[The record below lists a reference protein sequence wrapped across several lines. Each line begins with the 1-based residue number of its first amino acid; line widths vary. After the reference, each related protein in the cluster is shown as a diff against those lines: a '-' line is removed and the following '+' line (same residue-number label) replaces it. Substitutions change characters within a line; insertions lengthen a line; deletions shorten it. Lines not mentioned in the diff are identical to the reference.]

1 MRKLLITVLIY
12 LFCSSPIIAEV
23 VKKINISGNSRVSD
37 ETIKIYGDIKINNNY
52 TEKDL
57 NKILNNLFSTNFFE
71 DVQVELSNNILNINL
86 IEHPVINQL
95 IIIGEP
101 SNKYQEQIRKI
112 IKSKEKD
119 SYIKNNISKDVDM
132 IKKLYA
138 SQGYNFSE
146 VDTKVRKVDSSN
158 LDLIFEIDKGQ
169 PTQISKITFQN
180 LCS

>member
-37 ETIKIYGDIKINNNY
+37 ETIKIYGDIKINNDY

-71 DVQVELSNNILNINL
+71 DVQIELSNNVLNINL
-86 IEHPVINQL
+86 VEHPVINQL

-101 SNKYQEQIRKI
+101 SNKYREEIIKI
-112 IKSKEKD
+112 IQSKEKD
-119 SYIKNNISKDVDM
+119 SYIKNNIAQDVDM
-132 IKKLYA
+132 IKQLYA
-138 SQGYNFSE
+138 SLGHNFAQ
-146 VDTKVRKVDSSN
+146 VDTKIRKIDNVN
-158 LDLIFEIDKGQ
+158 LDLIF
-169 PTQISKITFQN
+169 
-180 LCS
+180 